1 MVTWSY
7 YPQFHCILHDAR
19 QHEVFFTIIAWVN
32 WFELHGHGTLT
43 IADGHV
49 NVGAFGYE
57 NEHGHVYVD
66 AFENG
71 KRHDQGTMTFTNG
84 DVYVGAFENNNKRGQ
99 GTWTYA
105 YGDVFVG
112 AYKNGWFYSP
122 KINPIFS

>member
-1 MVTWSY
+1 
-7 YPQFHCILHDAR
+7 
-19 QHEVFFTIIAWVN
+19 
-32 WFELHGHGTLT
+32 LT